1 MPVRSNIVGIASPE
15 ALEKA
20 LRAAYY
26 LADDAIATASYLAL
40 ALGKPLLL
48 EGAPGVGKTEAA
60 KAIAA
65 VLGRKLIRL
74 QCYEGIDA
82 SAALYEWNYPR
93 QMLAIR
99 QAGEESIDIYGE
111 AFLIERPMLAALR
124 APDSTVLLID
134 EIDRADQEF
143 EAFLLEFLSDFQ
155 ISIPERGTLRAAEH
169 PVVVLTSNRTRD
181 LHEALRRR
189 CVYHWIDYPTEDRE
203 ARIVMMRASSVA
215 EFDRARG
222 RRRRR
227 QAAARTAQQGPRG
240 RRGGRLG
247 GSRDVASPGRRALAR
262 RVQTIDWRCAQGRG
276 GSSLHLPPA
285 RRADCGGRGVS
296 DELALPSTISVF
308 ISFVA
313 LLRANGFAVA
323 PEQTTAFLAAIELL
337 GPRSLEH
344 IRKAGLATLAPP
356 PERRATY
363 DRLFDLHFR
372 GNEAI
377 ERADGEDEEVV
388 RLQEDGRGEDEP
400 PLADEANASGLAA
413 ARAEA
418 LVERSFAR
426 DTTIDALRRLS
437 REAAARLPR
446 RRGHRRRCARR
457 GPFADLR
464 RTLRESVRND
474 GEVLRLGRLRRRA
487 RPRRILLLIDVSG
500 SMKARTAENMKLAH
514 ALSQATRNVEVFTFG
529 TRLTRVTRALRLKRR
544 EQALNAAAHLVSDW
558 DGGTRIGDALQ
569 AFLAV
574 PRFGSYARGAA
585 VVVISDGLERGDP
598 VALRDAVAK
607 LSRRAWRVSWLTPL
621 ATAPGFQPQTE
632 ALIAIRRFVDDLVG
646 GGTSAAV
653 VSHLLSL
660 GSRRAA

>member
-1 MPVRSNIVGIASPE
+1 VNEEPVLP
-15 ALEKA
+15 
-20 LRAAYY
+20 RA
-26 LADDAIATASYLAL
+26 
-40 ALGKPLLL
+40 
-48 EGAPGVGKTEAA
+48 
-60 KAIAA
+60 
-65 VLGRKLIRL
+65 
-74 QCYEGIDA
+74 
-82 SAALYEWNYPR
+82 
-93 QMLAIR
+93 
-99 QAGEESIDIYGE
+99 
-111 AFLIERPMLAALR
+111 
-124 APDSTVLLID
+124 
-134 EIDRADQEF
+134 
-143 EAFLLEFLSDFQ
+143 
-155 ISIPERGTLRAAEH
+155 
-169 PVVVLTSNRTRD
+169 
-181 LHEALRRR
+181 
-189 CVYHWIDYPTEDRE
+189 
-203 ARIVMMRASSVA
+203 
-215 EFDRARG
+215 
-222 RRRRR
+222 
-227 QAAARTAQQGPRG
+227 
-240 RRGGRLG
+240 
-247 GSRDVASPGRRALAR
+247 
-262 RVQTIDWRCAQGRG
+262 
-276 GSSLHLPPA
+276 
-285 RRADCGGRGVS
+285 
-296 DELALPSTISVF
+296 ISVF

-337 GPRSLEH
+337 GPRSIEH
-344 IRKAGLATLAPP
+344 VRRAGLATLAPP

-363 DRLFDLHFR
+363 DRLFDLHFH

-377 ERADGEDEEVV
+377 ERADVEDEEVV
-388 RLQEDGRGEDEP
+388 RLQEEGRGEDEP
-400 PLADEANASGLAA
+400 PLADEANESGLAA

-418 LVERSFAR
+418 LVARRFAR
-426 DTTIDALRRLS
+426 DATIDALRRLS
-437 REAAARLPR
+437 REAAHLPR
-446 RRGHRRRCARR
+446 RRGHRRRRARR

-500 SMKARTAENMKLAH
+500 SMKARTEENMKLAH
-514 ALSQATRNVEVFTFG
+514 ALSQAARNVEVFTFG
-529 TRLTRVTRALRLKRR
+529 TRLTRVTSALRLKRR

>member
-1 MPVRSNIVGIASPE
+1 MNEEPVLP
-15 ALEKA
+15 
-20 LRAAYY
+20 RA
-26 LADDAIATASYLAL
+26 
-40 ALGKPLLL
+40 
-48 EGAPGVGKTEAA
+48 
-60 KAIAA
+60 
-65 VLGRKLIRL
+65 
-74 QCYEGIDA
+74 
-82 SAALYEWNYPR
+82 
-93 QMLAIR
+93 
-99 QAGEESIDIYGE
+99 
-111 AFLIERPMLAALR
+111 
-124 APDSTVLLID
+124 
-134 EIDRADQEF
+134 
-143 EAFLLEFLSDFQ
+143 
-155 ISIPERGTLRAAEH
+155 
-169 PVVVLTSNRTRD
+169 
-181 LHEALRRR
+181 
-189 CVYHWIDYPTEDRE
+189 
-203 ARIVMMRASSVA
+203 
-215 EFDRARG
+215 
-222 RRRRR
+222 
-227 QAAARTAQQGPRG
+227 
-240 RRGGRLG
+240 
-247 GSRDVASPGRRALAR
+247 
-262 RVQTIDWRCAQGRG
+262 
-276 GSSLHLPPA
+276 
-285 RRADCGGRGVS
+285 
-296 DELALPSTISVF
+296 ISVF

-337 GPRSLEH
+337 GPRSIEH
-344 IRKAGLATLAPP
+344 VRRAGLATLAPP

-377 ERADGEDEEVV
+377 ERADVEDEEVV
-388 RLQEDGRGEDEP
+388 RLQEEGRGEDEP
-400 PLADEANASGLAA
+400 PLADEANESGLAA

-418 LVERSFAR
+418 LVARRFAR
-426 DTTIDALRRLS
+426 DATIDALRRLS
-437 REAAARLPR
+437 REAAHLPR
-446 RRGHRRRCARR
+446 RRGHRRRRARR

-500 SMKARTAENMKLAH
+500 SMKARTEENMKLAH
-514 ALSQATRNVEVFTFG
+514 ALSQAARNVEVFTFG
-529 TRLTRVTRALRLKRR
+529 TRLTRVTSALRLKRR

>member
-1 MPVRSNIVGIASPE
+1 VNEEPVLP
-15 ALEKA
+15 
-20 LRAAYY
+20 RA
-26 LADDAIATASYLAL
+26 
-40 ALGKPLLL
+40 
-48 EGAPGVGKTEAA
+48 
-60 KAIAA
+60 
-65 VLGRKLIRL
+65 
-74 QCYEGIDA
+74 
-82 SAALYEWNYPR
+82 
-93 QMLAIR
+93 
-99 QAGEESIDIYGE
+99 
-111 AFLIERPMLAALR
+111 
-124 APDSTVLLID
+124 
-134 EIDRADQEF
+134 
-143 EAFLLEFLSDFQ
+143 
-155 ISIPERGTLRAAEH
+155 
-169 PVVVLTSNRTRD
+169 
-181 LHEALRRR
+181 
-189 CVYHWIDYPTEDRE
+189 
-203 ARIVMMRASSVA
+203 
-215 EFDRARG
+215 
-222 RRRRR
+222 
-227 QAAARTAQQGPRG
+227 
-240 RRGGRLG
+240 
-247 GSRDVASPGRRALAR
+247 
-262 RVQTIDWRCAQGRG
+262 
-276 GSSLHLPPA
+276 
-285 RRADCGGRGVS
+285 
-296 DELALPSTISVF
+296 ISVF

-337 GPRSLEH
+337 GPRSIEH
-344 IRKAGLATLAPP
+344 VRRAGLATLAPP

-377 ERADGEDEEVV
+377 ERADVEDEEVV
-388 RLQEDGRGEDEP
+388 RLQEEGRGEDEP
-400 PLADEANASGLAA
+400 PLADEANESGLAA

-418 LVERSFAR
+418 LVARRFAR
-426 DTTIDALRRLS
+426 DATIDALRRLS
-437 REAAARLPR
+437 REAAHLPR
-446 RRGHRRRCARR
+446 RRGHRRRRARR

-500 SMKARTAENMKLAH
+500 SMKARTEENMKLAH
-514 ALSQATRNVEVFTFG
+514 ALSQAARNVEVFTFG
-529 TRLTRVTRALRLKRR
+529 TRLTRVTSALRLKRR